1 MYYPTPDYL
10 KRCYKAAGRTGQFVA
25 TGQVGNINISDI
37 TTRLIQTAG
46 RFTEH
51 YASDLLYDIDHIIAM
66 TSKHKVMPGEDVI
79 IAAGF
84 RENGVDHN
92 AFLMNRLQESLSYV
106 GLSGYPDYARHYR
119 KIYAVRIENAYEP
132 DSCFD
137 QVPGCTVTLRDITHN
152 LVAFQDSDKNWNP
165 DEEVNAYLAR
175 NPEYAGMSEEEA
187 NCYAVRGF

>member
-10 KRCYKAAGRTGQFVA
+10 RRCYKAAGRTGQFVA

-79 IAAGF
+79 IAP
-84 RENGVDHN
+84 
-92 AFLMNRLQESLSYV
+92 